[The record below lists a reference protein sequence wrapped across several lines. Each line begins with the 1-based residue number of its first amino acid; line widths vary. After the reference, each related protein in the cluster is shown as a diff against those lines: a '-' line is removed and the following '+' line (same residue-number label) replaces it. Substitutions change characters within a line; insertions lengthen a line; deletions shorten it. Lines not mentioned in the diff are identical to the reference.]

1 MTHNLR
7 SPTLERIGVALGLA
21 TVMASCGWQA
31 SPEIE
36 QAATGAS
43 GGHTTTIEPTSAHT
57 YFGAEFGAE
66 QDALRTAPL
75 EPPVQAF

>member
-1 MTHNLR
+1 MTHNHR
-7 SPTLERIGVALGLA
+7 PSNRGRIGVALGLA

-31 SPEIE
+31 SSEIE
-36 QAATGAS
+36 QVATGSS
-43 GGHTTTIEPTSAHT
+43 GGHATTVEPASAQR

-66 QDALRTAPL
+66 QDALRSAPL